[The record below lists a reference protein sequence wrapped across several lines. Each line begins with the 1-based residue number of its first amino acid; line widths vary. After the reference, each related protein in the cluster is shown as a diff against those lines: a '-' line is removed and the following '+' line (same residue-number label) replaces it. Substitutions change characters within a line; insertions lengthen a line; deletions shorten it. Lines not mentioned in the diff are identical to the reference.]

1 MKTNGHGPRR
11 FAVAQHRL
19 LTFFHVLLGR
29 GNAFRYRATRL
40 LWLCLLLSGTGYAA
54 DPDRPGE
61 PGGTANYSQRM
72 PFRFKRAKLQRVTIS
87 YELQSDLIV
96 ISAKLNGLGPFNFLL
111 DTGAASSLITDPQVS
126 TLLGL
131 SPDSKAYSLA
141 GVGQQA
147 PITAYRTKP
156 VRVDI
161 AGIEA
166 PAFSFIAVTENVLD
180 LAGLMGTP
188 VHGILGY
195 DLFRSFVVTIQPRV
209 GRITFSDPTLQAPLK
224 GEGWTSV
231 PILIEDSKPYL
242 KTTIKMADSAE
253 LPVKLVLDTGAG
265 HALSLETSSDPRL
278 HLPANRL
285 RTDLGRSLSGTIT
298 GYLGRVPALQ
308 LGSYQI
314 HSLLTSFPDSSNL
327 SHRIQIPRNG
337 TLGFDALRR
346 FNIVID
352 YPHNQLLLRPNSAH
366 DHAFEYDMSGA
377 QLLATGP
384 EYRQFL
390 ITNIAPNS
398 AAAAAGLKPND
409 ELLSIGVKPAD
420 GYSLAQIN
428 HLFQSGDGR
437 AITLIVRRSDGEIFR
452 TSLRLKRR
460 I

>member
-1 MKTNGHGPRR
+1 MNTNEHGLSHWAGAPQ
-11 FAVAQHRL
+11 VL
-19 LTFFHVLLGR
+19 LTFLRVLLR
-29 GNAFRYRATRL
+29 RSQQLRCRASRL
-40 LWLCLLLSGTGYAA
+40 LCLCLLLSVPGLAA
-54 DPDRPGE
+54 DPDQPGE
-61 PGGTANYSQRM
+61 PGRSINYAQKM

-87 YELQSDLIV
+87 YELQNDLIV

-111 DTGAASSLITDPQVS
+111 DTGAASSLITDPKVS
-126 TLLGL
+126 ELLGL
-131 SPDSKAYSLA
+131 QPDSKAYSLA
-141 GVGQQA
+141 GVGQKA

-166 PAFSFIAVTENVLD
+166 PTFSFIAVTEDVLD
-180 LAGLMGTP
+180 LASLMGTP

-224 GEGWTSV
+224 GEGWTSL
-231 PILIEDSKPYL
+231 PILIEDAKPYL
-242 KTTIKMADSAE
+242 TTTIHLADSTTV
-253 LPVKLVLDTGAG
+253 PIKLVLDTGAG

-278 HLPANRL
+278 HLPTRRL
-285 RTDLGRSLSGTIT
+285 RTELGRSLSGTIT

-314 HSLLTSFPDSSNL
+314 QSLLTSFPDSSNFA
-327 SHRIQIPRNG
+327 HRIQIPRNG

-352 YPHNQLLLRPNSAH
+352 YPHNQLLLRPNSMH
-366 DHAFEYDMSGA
+366 KRAFEYDMSGA

-384 EYRQFL
+384 EYRRFL
-390 ITNIAPNS
+390 ITSIAPNS
-398 AAAAAGLKPND
+398 SAAAAGLKPHD
-409 ELLSIGVKPAD
+409 ELVSIGIKPAE
-420 GYSLAQIN
+420 GFTLAQIN
-428 HLFQSGDGR
+428 QLFQSGDGR
-437 AITLIVRRSDGEIFR
+437 AVSLIVRRPDGELFR
-452 TSLRLKRR
+452 TSMRLKRR